1 MVDVLVEFD
10 YDAEQEDELT
20 IKVGDIIRN
29 VQMSEGGW
37 WEGELNGK
45 KGMFPDNFVKVIEK
59 KKEEPKKE
67 LLVTQQRSSVRELA
81 NKLKDVHVGAA
92 PQKRKE
98 HHHHHH
104 HSEKKKKAKVLF
116 DYEPENEDELK
127 IEVGDTVEI
136 IKQEEEGWWEG
147 VLNGKTGVFP
157 SNFVEMIGTED
168 EEPNNDLSE
177 SQPAEEKP
185 ETKGKKVMGIGLG
198 NIFEGGPIKLRSTAA
213 SAKRP
218 VEKQDPKPIVT
229 EEPVVLKREK
239 PAAVEKAVV
248 RYSYSADN
256 EDELSLKEN
265 EIIVIL
271 DKELED
277 AGWWKGELNGK
288 VGVFPD
294 NFVELIPAEEGIDK
308 FSRPLAS
315 NKIPPQPKPKKPPP
329 PSALPNQQKSKPLEK
344 EKSLDQKHPPV
355 TDHITEKLHK
365 KKEPEPE
372 PVKTGPPLLPGKK
385 PVLPPPVGKKPSKPD
400 PPKPVLDGKP
410 HFVGLRSSEELPSQ
424 KDKDIPQAE
433 SHFDGMEPTS
443 ERLVHLTASRA
454 KGPAKRP
461 PSQVILNNKPNKRFV
476 KEEERNG
483 DVELPTPKHPA
494 PVKEIAEEPPVLLPA
509 KEKHQNLPAR
519 PPEPSV
525 ASSGLLAMVEE
536 LKREIRELK
545 TNSVS
550 KAAYNELKV
559 ENDKLRQDF
568 ESFKTS
574 CGRKI
579 RDLVNEVDEE
589 KKIRLSTE
597 VEMKRIKKMVN
608 DESHV

>member
-20 IKVGDIIRN
+20 IKVGDIIKN

-67 LLVTQQRSSVRELA
+67 MLVTQQRTSVRELA

-92 PQKRKE
+92 PQKKKE
-98 HHHHHH
+98 HHHHHT
-104 HSEKKKKAKVLF
+104 EKRKKAKVLF

-157 SNFVEMIGTED
+157 SNFVEIIGTED
-168 EEPNNDLSE
+168 EEPSNDLSE

-185 ETKGKKVMGIGLG
+185 ETKGKKVMGVGLG

-218 VEKQDPKPIVT
+218 VEKPDPKPVVT
-229 EEPVVLKREK
+229 EEPAVLKREK
-239 PAAVEKAVV
+239 PATVEKAVV
-248 RYSYSADN
+248 RYSYNADN

-265 EIIVIL
+265 DIIVIL

-294 NFVELIPAEEGIDK
+294 NFVELIQAEE
-308 FSRPLAS
+308 
-315 NKIPPQPKPKKPPP
+315 PKPKKPPP
-329 PSALPNQQKSKPLEK
+329 PSAVPNQQKSKPLEK
-344 EKSLDQKHPPV
+344 EKSLDQKYPPV
-355 TDHITEKLHK
+355 TDHVTEKLHK

-372 PVKTGPPLLPGKK
+372 PVKAGPPLLPGKK

-410 HFVGLRSSEELPSQ
+410 HFMGLRSSEELPSQ
-424 KDKDIPQAE
+424 KDKDIPQTE
-433 SHFDGMEPTS
+433 SHFDGIEPTS
-443 ERLVHLTASRA
+443 ERLVHLTANRA

-461 PSQVILNNKPNKRFV
+461 PSQVILNN
-476 KEEERNG
+476 EEERNG
-483 DVELPTPKHPA
+483 DVELPTPKHHA
-494 PVKEIAEEPPVLLPA
+494 PVKEIAEEPPVLLPS
-509 KEKHQNLPAR
+509 KEKHQTLPAR

-550 KAAYNELKV
+550 KAAYNELKA

>member
-20 IKVGDIIRN
+20 IKVGDIIKN

-67 LLVTQQRSSVRELA
+67 MLVTQQRTSVRELA

-92 PQKRKE
+92 PQKKKE
-98 HHHHHH
+98 HHHHHT
-104 HSEKKKKAKVLF
+104 EKRKKAKVLF

-157 SNFVEMIGTED
+157 SNFVEIIGTED
-168 EEPNNDLSE
+168 EEPSNDLSE

-185 ETKGKKVMGIGLG
+185 ETKGKKVMGVGLG

-218 VEKQDPKPIVT
+218 VEKPDPKPVVT
-229 EEPVVLKREK
+229 EEPAVLKREK
-239 PAAVEKAVV
+239 PATVEKAVV
-248 RYSYSADN
+248 RYSYNADN

-265 EIIVIL
+265 DVIVIL

-294 NFVELIPAEEGIDK
+294 NFVELIQAEE
-308 FSRPLAS
+308 
-315 NKIPPQPKPKKPPP
+315 PKPKKPPP
-329 PSALPNQQKSKPLEK
+329 PSAVPNQQKSKPLEK
-344 EKSLDQKHPPV
+344 EKSLDQKYPPV
-355 TDHITEKLHK
+355 TDHVTEKLHK

-410 HFVGLRSSEELPSQ
+410 HFMGLRSSEELPSQ
-424 KDKDIPQAE
+424 KDKDIPQTE
-433 SHFDGMEPTS
+433 SHFDGIEPTS
-443 ERLVHLTASRA
+443 ERLVHLTANRA

-461 PSQVILNNKPNKRFV
+461 PSQVILNN
-476 KEEERNG
+476 EEERNG
-483 DVELPTPKHPA
+483 DVELPTPKHHA
-494 PVKEIAEEPPVLLPA
+494 PVKEIAEEPPVLLPS
-509 KEKHQNLPAR
+509 KEKHQTLPAR

-550 KAAYNELKV
+550 KAAYNELKA

>member
-20 IKVGDIIRN
+20 IKVGDIIKN

-67 LLVTQQRSSVRELA
+67 MLVTQQRTSVRELA

-92 PQKRKE
+92 PQKKKE
-98 HHHHHH
+98 HHHHHT
-104 HSEKKKKAKVLF
+104 EKRKKAKVLF

-157 SNFVEMIGTED
+157 SNFVEIISTED
-168 EEPNNDLSE
+168 EEPSNDLSE

-185 ETKGKKVMGIGLG
+185 ETKGKKVMGVGLG

-218 VEKQDPKPIVT
+218 VEKPDPKPVVT
-229 EEPVVLKREK
+229 EEPAVLKREK
-239 PAAVEKAVV
+239 PATVEKAVV
-248 RYSYSADN
+248 RYSYNADN

-265 EIIVIL
+265 DIIVIL

-294 NFVELIPAEEGIDK
+294 NFVELIQAEE
-308 FSRPLAS
+308 
-315 NKIPPQPKPKKPPP
+315 PKPKKPPP
-329 PSALPNQQKSKPLEK
+329 PSAVPNQQKSKPLEK
-344 EKSLDQKHPPV
+344 EKSLDQKYPPV
-355 TDHITEKLHK
+355 TDHVTEKLHK

-410 HFVGLRSSEELPSQ
+410 HFMGLRSSEELPSQ
-424 KDKDIPQAE
+424 KDKDIPQTE
-433 SHFDGMEPTS
+433 SHFDGIEPTS
-443 ERLVHLTASRA
+443 ERLVHLTANRA

-461 PSQVILNNKPNKRFV
+461 PSQVILNN
-476 KEEERNG
+476 EEERNG
-483 DVELPTPKHPA
+483 DVELPTPKHHA
-494 PVKEIAEEPPVLLPA
+494 PVKEIAEEPPVLLPS
-509 KEKHQNLPAR
+509 KEKHQTLPAR

-550 KAAYNELKV
+550 KAAYNELKA

>member
-1 MVDVLVEFD
+1 MD
-10 YDAEQEDELT
+10 YKA
-20 IKVGDIIRN
+20 
-29 VQMSEGGW
+29 
-37 WEGELNGK
+37 
-45 KGMFPDNFVKVIEK
+45 FPI
-59 KKEEPKKE
+59 
-67 LLVTQQRSSVRELA
+67 
-81 NKLKDVHVGAA
+81 A
-92 PQKRKE
+92 P
-98 HHHHHH
+98 
-104 HSEKKKKAKVLF
+104 
-116 DYEPENEDELK
+116 
-127 IEVGDTVEI
+127 
-136 IKQEEEGWWEG
+136 
-147 VLNGKTGVFP
+147 
-157 SNFVEMIGTED
+157 
-168 EEPNNDLSE
+168 
-177 SQPAEEKP
+177 
-185 ETKGKKVMGIGLG
+185 
-198 NIFEGGPIKLRSTAA
+198 
-213 SAKRP
+213 
-218 VEKQDPKPIVT
+218 
-229 EEPVVLKREK
+229 
-239 PAAVEKAVV
+239 AVEKAVV

-294 NFVELIPAEEGIDK
+294 NFVELIPAEEQGIDK

-315 NKIPPQPKPKKPPP
+315 NKIPPQVGQHLSFHPFSLCSDLVKASAKPPLTLCTVMSKFKCQGHPKPKKPPP
-329 PSALPNQQKSKPLEK
+329 PSAVLNQHKSKPLEK

-410 HFVGLRSSEELPSQ
+410 HFVGLRSSEELP
-424 KDKDIPQAE
+424 K
-433 SHFDGMEPTS
+433 SHFDGIEPTS
-443 ERLVHLTASRA
+443 ERLVHLTANRA

-461 PSQVILNNKPNKRFV
+461 PSQVILNN
-476 KEEERNG
+476 EEERNG

-608 DESHV
+608 DESHSFTQTVKVGDRVFGTIKSIALF

>member
-20 IKVGDIIRN
+20 IKVGDIIKN

-67 LLVTQQRSSVRELA
+67 MLVTQQRTSVRELA

-92 PQKRKE
+92 PQKKKE
-98 HHHHHH
+98 HHHHHT
-104 HSEKKKKAKVLF
+104 EKRKKAKVLF

-157 SNFVEMIGTED
+157 SNFVEIIGTED
-168 EEPNNDLSE
+168 EEPSNDLSE

-185 ETKGKKVMGIGLG
+185 ETKGKKVMGVGLG

-218 VEKQDPKPIVT
+218 VEKPDPKPVVT
-229 EEPVVLKREK
+229 EEPAVLKREK
-239 PAAVEKAVV
+239 PATVEKAVV
-248 RYSYSADN
+248 RYSYNADN

-265 EIIVIL
+265 DIIVIL

-294 NFVELIPAEEGIDK
+294 NFVELIQAEE
-308 FSRPLAS
+308 
-315 NKIPPQPKPKKPPP
+315 PKPKKPPP
-329 PSALPNQQKSKPLEK
+329 PSAVPNQQKSKPLEK
-344 EKSLDQKHPPV
+344 EKSLDQKYPPV
-355 TDHITEKLHK
+355 TDHVTEKLHK

-410 HFVGLRSSEELPSQ
+410 HFMGLRSSEELPSQ
-424 KDKDIPQAE
+424 KDKDIPQTE
-433 SHFDGMEPTS
+433 SHFDGIEPTS
-443 ERLVHLTASRA
+443 ERLVHLTANRA

-461 PSQVILNNKPNKRFV
+461 PSQVILNN
-476 KEEERNG
+476 EEERNG
-483 DVELPTPKHPA
+483 DVELPTPKHHA
-494 PVKEIAEEPPVLLPA
+494 PVKEIAEEPPVLLPS
-509 KEKHQNLPAR
+509 KEKHQTLPAR

-550 KAAYNELKV
+550 KAAYNELKA

>member
-20 IKVGDIIRN
+20 IKVGDIIKN

-67 LLVTQQRSSVRELA
+67 MLVTQQRTSVRELA

-92 PQKRKE
+92 PQKKKE
-98 HHHHHH
+98 HHHHHT
-104 HSEKKKKAKVLF
+104 EKRKKAKVLF

-157 SNFVEMIGTED
+157 SNFVEIIGTED
-168 EEPNNDLSE
+168 EEPSNDLSE

-185 ETKGKKVMGIGLG
+185 ETKGKKVMGVGLG

-218 VEKQDPKPIVT
+218 VEKPDPKPVVT
-229 EEPVVLKREK
+229 EEPAVLKREK
-239 PAAVEKAVV
+239 PATVEKAVV
-248 RYSYSADN
+248 RYSYNADN

-265 EIIVIL
+265 DIIVIL

-294 NFVELIPAEEGIDK
+294 NFVELIQAEE
-308 FSRPLAS
+308 
-315 NKIPPQPKPKKPPP
+315 PKPKKPPP
-329 PSALPNQQKSKPLEK
+329 PSAVPNQQKSKPLEK
-344 EKSLDQKHPPV
+344 EKSLDQKYPPV
-355 TDHITEKLHK
+355 TDHVTEKLHK

-410 HFVGLRSSEELPSQ
+410 HFMGLRSSEELPSQ
-424 KDKDIPQAE
+424 KDKDIPQTE
-433 SHFDGMEPTS
+433 SHFDGIEPTS
-443 ERLVHLTASRA
+443 ERLVHLTANRA

-461 PSQVILNNKPNKRFV
+461 PSQVILNN
-476 KEEERNG
+476 EEERNG
-483 DVELPTPKHPA
+483 DVELPTPKHHA
-494 PVKEIAEEPPVLLPA
+494 PVKEIAEEPPVLLPS
-509 KEKHQNLPAR
+509 KEKHQSLPAR

-550 KAAYNELKV
+550 KAAYNELKA

>member
-20 IKVGDIIRN
+20 IKVGDIIKN

-67 LLVTQQRSSVRELA
+67 MLVTQQRTSVRELA

-92 PQKRKE
+92 PQKKKE
-98 HHHHHH
+98 HHHHHT
-104 HSEKKKKAKVLF
+104 EKRKKAKVLF

-157 SNFVEMIGTED
+157 SNFVEIISTED
-168 EEPNNDLSE
+168 EEPSNDLSE

-185 ETKGKKVMGIGLG
+185 ETKGKKVMGVGLG

-218 VEKQDPKPIVT
+218 VEKPDPKPVVT
-229 EEPVVLKREK
+229 EEPAVLKREK
-239 PAAVEKAVV
+239 PATVEKAVV
-248 RYSYSADN
+248 RYSYNADN

-265 EIIVIL
+265 DIIVIL

-294 NFVELIPAEEGIDK
+294 NFVELIQAEEG
-308 FSRPLAS
+308 SQRAS
-315 NKIPPQPKPKKPPP
+315 SQKPKPKKPPP
-329 PSALPNQQKSKPLEK
+329 PSAVPNQQKSKPLEK
-344 EKSLDQKHPPV
+344 EKSLDQKYPPV
-355 TDHITEKLHK
+355 TDHVTEKLHK

-410 HFVGLRSSEELPSQ
+410 HFMGLRSSEELPSQ
-424 KDKDIPQAE
+424 KDKDIPQTE
-433 SHFDGMEPTS
+433 SHFDGIEPTS
-443 ERLVHLTASRA
+443 ERLVHLTANRA

-461 PSQVILNNKPNKRFV
+461 PSQVILNN
-476 KEEERNG
+476 EEERNG
-483 DVELPTPKHPA
+483 DVELPTPKHHA
-494 PVKEIAEEPPVLLPA
+494 PVKEIAEEPPVLLPS
-509 KEKHQNLPAR
+509 KEKHQTLPAR

-550 KAAYNELKV
+550 KAAYNELKA

>member
-104 HSEKKKKAKVLF
+104 HSEKRKKAKVLF

-127 IEVGDTVEI
+127 IEAGDTVEI

-157 SNFVEMIGTED
+157 SNFVEIISTED

-294 NFVELIPAEEGIDK
+294 NFVELIPAEE
-308 FSRPLAS
+308 
-315 NKIPPQPKPKKPPP
+315 PKPKKPPP

-461 PSQVILNNKPNKRFV
+461 PSQVILNN
-476 KEEERNG
+476 EEERNG

>member
-20 IKVGDIIRN
+20 IKVGDVIRN

-104 HSEKKKKAKVLF
+104 SEKRKKAKVLF

-157 SNFVEMIGTED
+157 SNFVEIIGTED

-239 PAAVEKAVV
+239 PVPQ
-248 RYSYSADN
+248 
-256 EDELSLKEN
+256 LT
-265 EIIVIL
+265 
-271 DKELED
+271 
-277 AGWWKGELNGK
+277 
-288 VGVFPD
+288 
-294 NFVELIPAEEGIDK
+294 EE
-308 FSRPLAS
+308 
-315 NKIPPQPKPKKPPP
+315 
-329 PSALPNQQKSKPLEK
+329 
-344 EKSLDQKHPPV
+344 
-355 TDHITEKLHK
+355 
-365 KKEPEPE
+365 
-372 PVKTGPPLLPGKK
+372 
-385 PVLPPPVGKKPSKPD
+385 
-400 PPKPVLDGKP
+400 
-410 HFVGLRSSEELPSQ
+410 
-424 KDKDIPQAE
+424 
-433 SHFDGMEPTS
+433 
-443 ERLVHLTASRA
+443 
-454 KGPAKRP
+454 
-461 PSQVILNNKPNKRFV
+461 
-476 KEEERNG
+476 
-483 DVELPTPKHPA
+483 
-494 PVKEIAEEPPVLLPA
+494 
-509 KEKHQNLPAR
+509 
-519 PPEPSV
+519 
-525 ASSGLLAMVEE
+525 
-536 LKREIRELK
+536 
-545 TNSVS
+545 
-550 KAAYNELKV
+550 
-559 ENDKLRQDF
+559 
-568 ESFKTS
+568 
-574 CGRKI
+574 
-579 RDLVNEVDEE
+579 
-589 KKIRLSTE
+589 
-597 VEMKRIKKMVN
+597 
-608 DESHV
+608 